1 MINARIALIYFIHL
15 EWVKNVN
22 ISILV
27 FDIAQFFPS
36 LNHQLL
42 SHIFNKAG
50 FNPKVSL
57 FFQNYLVEQKT
68 QYVWNSFSLSFY
80 NIDIEVGQGSVLSSI
95 LSTLYISMILYILEN
110 HLKILKIP
118 ISFLSF
124 VNNSLLVA
132 QKKSLSVSNSLLFYS
147 YQIVS
152 SFLDRFGLKL
162 EHGKIVVFYFSR
174 SSGFFNPPPLN
185 LFPIGSPIL

>member
-1 MINARIALIYFIHL
+1 MINTRIALIYFIHL
-15 EWVKNVN
+15 KWVKNVN

-42 SHIFNKAG
+42 PHIFNKAG
-50 FNPKVSL
+50 FDPKVFL

-68 QYVWNSFSLSFY
+68 QYVWNSFSSSFY
-80 NIDIEVGQGSVLSSI
+80 NIDIGVGQGSVLSPI
-95 LSTLYISMILYILEN
+95 LSTLYISLILYILEN
-110 HLKILKIP
+110 HLKILKIS

-132 QKKSLSVSNSLLFYS
+132 QNKSLSVSNSLLFCS
-147 YQIVS
+147 YQIVF
-152 SFLDRFGLKL
+152 SFLDRFGLNVTNF
-162 EHGKIVVFYFSR
+162 I
-174 SSGFFNPPPLN
+174 
-185 LFPIGSPIL
+185 